1 MENRIVTVNIDF
13 KLLKDLGFEINEEFK
28 KAVIGKTL
36 MYTISQLLGAPIAN
50 ALANMNL
57 ADESNRTNLMRSLA
71 DLVKGIEDII
81 TVEEGEDEAVIMF
94 RLPASVGA
102 MAHALE
108 QIVYS
113 LPIIVSIATL
123 LEERMLASEKFRKYV
138 GNIIDW
144 DFLLGHS

>member
-13 KLLKDLGFEINEEFK
+13 KLLKDLGFEIDEEFK
-28 KAVIGKTL
+28 KVVIGKTL

-57 ADESNRTNLMRSLA
+57 ADESNRTNLLRSLA